1 MKTIATLLVATAAA
15 LSMTLAQAD
24 DNAGVSK
31 TEAKDLKTQSEAQYK
46 ARQKVAEAK
55 EDLDKA
61 DCKTSLSGSAERACK
76 KSAKAAAKSRK
87 ADAKTVH
94 EAEEQAIKD
103 AKK

>member
-1 MKTIATLLVATAAA
+1 MKTASTLFAALAAA
-15 LSMTLAQAD
+15 LSLTLAHAAD
-24 DNAGVSK
+24 TGISK
-31 TEAKDLKTQSEAQYK
+31 QEAKDLKTQSEAQYK
-46 ARQKVAEAK
+46 ARGKVAEAK

-61 DCKTSLSGSAERACK
+61 DCKTSLSGSAEHACK

-87 ADAKTVH
+87 ADAKTQH

>member
-1 MKTIATLLVATAAA
+1 MKTITTVIAAVAAA
-15 LSMTLAQAD
+15 FSLTLAQAAD
-24 DNAGVSK
+24 DAAVSK
-31 TEAKDLKTQSEAQYK
+31 SEAKDLKTQSEAQYK

-103 AKK
+103 SKK

>member
-1 MKTIATLLVATAAA
+1 MKTIATLIAAVAAA
-15 LSMTLAQAD
+15 FSLTLVQAAD
-24 DNAGVSK
+24 DGVSK
-31 TEAKDLKTQSEAQYK
+31 NEAKDLKTKSEAQYK
-46 ARQKVAEAK
+46 AREKVAEAK